1 MLLVL
6 QLSWYFI
13 LVVVL
18 SSTGN
23 SWILGLLSL
32 WVGELVVCFHWFGLF
47 LNQNASLKA
56 TWEHS
61 LHVLVRCVWGGSEK
75 INTEKRV
82 LRKILSRQCSSLL
95 VKDRL
100 QFILRLDASSYLFPS
115 SSSRYTKC
123 TWLQELFSSNPPSA
137 SCSWVISRSEW
148 CQIMFPTWSNVF
160 RMHLWPH
167 RAHFLGRVLLQ
178 MFLYLGTITVFSL
191 PRQIIP
197 WG

>member
-1 MLLVL
+1 MVLYTCGSSFEHRELMDTWFAQSMSWWTCCMFPLVWFVFKPKCIPQSHL
-6 QLSWYFI
+6 RTLTPR
-13 LVVVL
+13 
-18 SSTGN
+18 TGQMC
-23 SWILGLLSL
+23 LG
-32 WVGELVVCFHWFGLF
+32 
-47 LNQNASLKA
+47 
-56 TWEHS
+56 WEWENKH
-61 LHVLVRCVWGGSEK
+61 R
-75 INTEKRV
+75 KRV

-167 RAHFLGRVLLQ
+167 SAHFLGRVLLQ

-191 PRQIIP
+191 PRRIIP